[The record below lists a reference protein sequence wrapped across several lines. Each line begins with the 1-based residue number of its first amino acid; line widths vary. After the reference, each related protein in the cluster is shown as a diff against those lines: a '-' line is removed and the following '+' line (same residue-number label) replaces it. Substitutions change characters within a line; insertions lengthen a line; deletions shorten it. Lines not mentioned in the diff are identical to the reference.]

1 MKHFKQYYN
10 IFNTYKDY
18 YNKRNK
24 HFVSWHNFSDHLTY
38 YCENVAKFEKHKKQT
53 SMKKLF
59 ALSVLVLTMVFTS
72 SATAQKFP
80 GLDKS
85 PADIA
90 SQPST
95 YKISKKNIRV
105 VYSRPQ
111 LKGRLVKDLAPAG
124 KVWRTG
130 ANEAAEITFYADTQF
145 GSKTVKAGTYSL
157 FSIPGDKEW
166 TVILNK
172 NLNQWG
178 AYSYEKDADA
188 VRITAKV
195 SKSKDAIEAFSI
207 TFTDT
212 DMVMG
217 WGTTL
222 VSVPFKVSE

>member
-1 MKHFKQYYN
+1 MKRL
-10 IFNTYKDY
+10 I
-18 YNKRNK
+18 
-24 HFVSWHNFSDHLTY
+24 
-38 YCENVAKFEKHKKQT
+38 
-53 SMKKLF
+53 
-59 ALSVLVLTMVFTS
+59 ALSALVLTMVFTTN
-72 SATAQKFP
+72 ATAQKFP

-95 YKISKKNIRV
+95 YKISEKNIRV

-111 LKGRLVKDLAPAG
+111 LKGRLIKDLAPAG

-130 ANEAAEITFYADTQF
+130 ANEAAEITFYTDTKF
-145 GSKTVKAGTYSL
+145 GGKSVKAGTYSL
-157 FSIPGDKEW
+157 FSVPGDKEW
-166 TVILNK
+166 TIILNK

-178 AYSYEKDADA
+178 AYSYEKDAD
-188 VRITAKV
+188 VLRVTGKV
-195 SKSKDAIEAFSI
+195 SKNKESLEAFSI

-222 VSVPFKVSE
+222 VSVPYNVSM

>member
-1 MKHFKQYYN
+1 MK
-10 IFNTYKDY
+10 
-18 YNKRNK
+18 R
-24 HFVSWHNFSDHLTY
+24 
-38 YCENVAKFEKHKKQT
+38 
-53 SMKKLF
+53 LF
-59 ALSVLVLTMVFTS
+59 ALSALVLTMVFTTN
-72 SATAQKFP
+72 ATAQKFP

-90 SQPST
+90 SQPSS

-130 ANEAAEITFYADTQF
+130 ANEAAEITFYADTNF
-145 GSKTVKAGTYSL
+145 GGKKVTAGTYSL
-157 FSIPGDKEW
+157 FSIPGDKQW

-178 AYSYEKDADA
+178 AYSYEEDADV
-188 VRITAKV
+188 VRVTGKV
-195 SKSKDAIEAFSI
+195 SKNKESLEAFSI

-222 VSVPFKVSE
+222 VSVPYAVSM